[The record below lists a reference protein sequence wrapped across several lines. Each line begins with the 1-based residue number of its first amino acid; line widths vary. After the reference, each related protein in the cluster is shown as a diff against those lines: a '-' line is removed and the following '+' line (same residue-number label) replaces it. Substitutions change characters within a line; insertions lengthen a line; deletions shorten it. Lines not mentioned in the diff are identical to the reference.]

1 MGQII
6 DVEYREI
13 TGLEEK
19 STELLTAEA
28 NSLYSQ
34 AEAVANVSMG
44 LLIQAGERLV
54 AIKQRIDHG
63 GWEDWCSENLAFSKS
78 KAERMMRLAKKA
90 REEGSIFSNPSTLTD
105 IGISKVWA
113 LLSAP
118 EEVAEEVVEE
128 TKNKEMST
136 KEFKIELDRV
146 KAENEALKAASEDE
160 RERAASMQ
168 EHILE
173 LRTQLQEKEREAEA
187 VPDTS
192 ELEAEKQA
200 LEEKLENA
208 KQELKD
214 YKKKVKAQQD
224 VIRSNAE
231 AKAKEEAQKE
241 ADQRVE
247 QAIAEAVKD
256 ADGEIATLQKEVD
269 RLQTIADPLLAE
281 FKVKADALQKSFNSC
296 LETIDRADEETKAKW
311 KAVLAKVVESM
322 KDQL

>member
-1 MGQII
+1 MELII

-13 TGLEEK
+13 TELEEK

-118 EEVAEEVVEE
+118 EEVAYV
-128 TKNKEMST
+128 NGFIGKEKLLESA
-136 KEFKIELDRV
+136 
-146 KAENEALKAASEDE
+146 KAYGKSPYGEHLKAV
-160 RERAASMQ
+160 
-168 EHILE
+168 
-173 LRTQLQEKEREAEA
+173 AEG
-187 VPDTS
+187 
-192 ELEAEKQA
+192 
-200 LEEKLENA
+200 
-208 KQELKD
+208 
-214 YKKKVKAQQD
+214 KV
-224 VIRSNAE
+224 RY
-231 AKAKEEAQKE
+231 
-241 ADQRVE
+241 
-247 QAIAEAVKD
+247 
-256 ADGEIATLQKEVD
+256 
-269 RLQTIADPLLAE
+269 
-281 FKVKADALQKSFNSC
+281 
-296 LETIDRADEETKAKW
+296 
-311 KAVLAKVVESM
+311 
-322 KDQL
+322 